1 MLYFVLISTIMESRE
16 VIISRLDWVEKI
28 AKVLK
33 GNESFSYQSQSEYG
47 KRHEVSISVIW
58 DQEAH
63 DVAQDFNILAR
74 IWPRLNIPVV
84 LQTRQNSLLNQ
95 LDRIRFKRLYG
106 LSSIDGYC
114 ISSCIF
120 DQNERKTITIILNK
134 DGDIDLT
141 KCTVK
146 IDQKGRHQEI
156 ALVGFPGLA
165 NCVFRHIYDQVREL
179 TDKNSNSPAIA
190 SIESVLQTLLAI
202 VENRLAILLGN
213 TTPIPMD
220 D

>member
-1 MLYFVLISTIMESRE
+1 MT
-16 VIISRLDWVEKI
+16 VIFNRD
-28 AKVLK
+28 
-33 GNESFSYQSQSEYG
+33 GN
-47 KRHEVSISVIW
+47 
-58 DQEAH
+58 
-63 DVAQDFNILAR
+63 
-74 IWPRLNIPVV
+74 
-84 LQTRQNSLLNQ
+84 
-95 LDRIRFKRLYG
+95 
-106 LSSIDGYC
+106 
-114 ISSCIF
+114 
-120 DQNERKTITIILNK
+120 
-134 DGDIDLT
+134 IDLT

-179 TDKNSNSPAIA
+179 TDKNSNLPAIA